1 MALSFIFGGDTNE
14 TPETLQQKR
23 ALANALIRAQ
33 GAPRNVGEGLNA
45 LGDGI
50 VSAVLNN
57 RADAAQKAGTDSA
70 NSAFSSIASAL
81 AGGSSSLPAPG
92 AQSQIGATN
101 PAPTS
106 TGTIDT
112 SGLDGNQIY
121 SGFMDT
127 VKNGYD
133 ANGQKVA
140 GVNNPYALAAIA
152 STGKAESGF
161 SPRNAAGTWNDGAN
175 NAGGIMSWNGPRL
188 AALQKFAGGG
198 NGTPQQQ
205 GQFFLQENPELIGA
219 LNNAKSVDEAQQ
231 LMNNAWA
238 FKGYNV
244 PGNANAANRL
254 ATARAFLP
262 QFQGSGQTAAAPGQ
276 VASLDPSIGVPG
288 AEQEMSATSP
298 APQPAPYRDPIVS
311 TPNAIK
317 RPASGQQQVAQALVV
332 PQQSGPDMP
341 TLLSVAQNPWLTETQ
356 KAIVSALINQNMSR
370 QNAAYEMQLKQQDP
384 AYQLGIRKDQAELD
398 NMQTPEQQ
406 EAAWRARQDYA
417 QKLQD
422 ADPLRQAQ
430 IAEAQAKADQLLHG
444 AGEVKVV
451 GNQLVRIGRDGAI
464 TDVTPKGNASGNGGF
479 RFTGN
484 AVDAQALNGL
494 IDSGQITAKQAQQ
507 IAAGKT
513 ITGPNGE
520 MLFLTPQSIFAQGGT
535 PQGQPPAQQQGIDIF
550 TGQPAQQPVMQPQG
564 QAPQVAPVQQQV
576 APQSM
581 PQQQGGGPIPL
592 TPPKAATEA
601 EKSAAG
607 YADRMTDAQ
616 GQLGQFENQ
625 GLNGWDQF
633 LTQNRFV
640 PGVVGN
646 SIVGATNPDYQ
657 QFDQARRNFI
667 NAQLR
672 RESGA
677 VISPEEFDNANKQY
691 FPQPGDSPQV
701 IEQKRQNRERALSSM
716 VRDAGPTY
724 KAPQSATVKA
734 DALAQARDAI
744 AKGAPRDAVI
754 QRLREN
760 GIDPTGL

>member
-1 MALSFIFGGDTNE
+1 MAISFIFGGDTNE

-33 GAPRNVGEGLNA
+33 GAPKNVGEGLNA

-50 VSAVLNN
+50 VAAVLNN
-57 RADAAQKAGTDSA
+57 RADAAQKAGTASA

-81 AGGSSSLPAPG
+81 AGGASSLPAPG
-92 AQSQIGATN
+92 AQSEIGATN
-101 PAPTS
+101 PSPAS
-106 TGTIDT
+106 SGAIDT
-112 SGLDGNQIY
+112 SDLNDNQIY

-127 VKNGYD
+127 VKG
-133 ANGQKVA
+133 
-140 GVNNPYALAAIA
+140 GVKNPYALAAIA

-188 AALQKFAGGG
+188 AALQKFSGGG

-219 LNNAKSVDEAQQ
+219 LNNAKSIDEAQN

-254 ATARAFLP
+254 ATARALLP
-262 QFQGSGQTAAAPGQ
+262 HFQGSGQTVSAPGQ
-276 VASLDPSIGVPG
+276 VASIDPSIGVPG

-298 APQPAPYRDPIVS
+298 APQPVPYRDPIVS
-311 TPNAIK
+311 APNAIK
-317 RPASGQQQVAQALVV
+317 QPARAQQQVAQALVI
-332 PQQSGPDMP
+332 PQQTGPDMR
-341 TLLSVAQNPWLTETQ
+341 TLLTVAQNPFLSDTQ
-356 KAIVSALINQNMSR
+356 KSIVSALITQNLNR
-370 QNAAYEMQLKQQDP
+370 QNAAYEMQLKQSDP
-384 AYQLGIRKDQAELD
+384 AYQLGIRKDQAELA

-417 QKLQD
+417 QKLQE

-430 IAEAQAKADQLLHG
+430 IAEAQAKADQLQHG
-444 AGEVKVV
+444 PGEVKVV
-451 GNQLVRIGRDGAI
+451 GNQLVRIGRDGQI
-464 TDVTPKGNASGNGGF
+464 TDVTPRGNAGGGNGGF

-494 IDSGQITAKQAQQ
+494 IDSGQITAEQAQQ

-520 MLFLTPQSIFAQGGT
+520 MLFLTPQSIFAQGGA
-535 PQGQPPAQQQGIDIF
+535 PQSQQPQQQGIDIF
-550 TGQPAQQPVMQPQG
+550 AGQPTQQPVIQPQG
-564 QAPQVAPVQQQV
+564 QVPQAAPVQQ
-576 APQSM
+576 PPSM

-592 TPPKAATEA
+592 TAPKAASEA

-616 GQLGQFENQ
+616 GQLGQFESQ
-625 GLNGWDQF
+625 GLNGWNQF
-633 LTQNRFV
+633 LTQNRFI

-691 FPQPGDSPQV
+691 FPQPGDSQEV
-701 IEQKRQNRERALSSM
+701 IAQKRQNRERALSSM

-724 KAPQSATVKA
+724 RAPQSVTKTAA
-734 DALAQARDAI
+734 ALAQARDAI

-760 GIDPTGL
+760 GIDPAGL